1 MSTGLSCDEV
11 TSYEGGSVAQ
21 TPADGSLPKIGR
33 FLTLRLL
40 GSGATSAVYSAYD
53 PELDRKIA
61 LKLITLRRGETTAS
75 TRVQREVQAMARV
88 RHPNTLQIYDVGE
101 HDSGVYI
108 AMELI
113 EGQTLRVWSEDRHSW
128 REVVEVFAQA
138 GRGLQAAHDAGL
150 VHRDFKP
157 ANVLLDGAGHVH
169 VADFGLARGGGGLDP
184 VEEPALRRSRG
195 SSLHSE
201 VTMAGGLIGTPAY
214 MAPELFSGLPA
225 DTRSDQYAFAVALY
239 EALYGARPFP
249 LRDTEELRRA
259 VIAGVLP
266 PPPAVDPPIPA
277 WLRRAVVRGL
287 EVDPERRFP
296 SLRDFI
302 AAIDRDP
309 GKTWRRRILLT
320 GLVAT
325 LAGLLAT
332 ALLAPKNSPCDDMEA
347 YLLGVWDDA
356 RRRSLSA
363 AVGPSTQLGPEVYA
377 QIEGGLDSFARR
389 WLAMRREAC
398 ELSLSKR
405 GEDVLSERRIAYLD
419 DRLARVRPMVDTLT
433 QLDGAPVIAAEVM
446 THIPSLDRCADA
458 ESMMEVSMLPD
469 DPAIAAEV
477 EDIRLTIAQAK
488 ADRMVGNRAVAKELI
503 EQAVER
509 ALAVDYG
516 QVYAEAM
523 VELSQIQTV
532 EPKLLVPDLERA
544 MTKAEQAGDR
554 RLRLAVALEL
564 LIYNS
569 KLHRFYAAASWNAVI
584 DGLSPS
590 FDAEPLVVA
599 SIARAKGVFAG
610 YGNNNNEAIEHTRR
624 AVAAFARAGAAYSP
638 TSTASRSNLGAL
650 LSRVHRYEEA
660 NTVLRSVYADAV
672 REFGHE
678 HVSTQNIYMN
688 LTTAL
693 ARGGDGADATQV
705 MLDHIRRGPS
715 VEAQAVGTALRIVRV
730 LFEPNS
736 LLAPDSTLRLLPE
749 LDRSLALV
757 AEAELARTSDADEA
771 AIRSALENGRC
782 RAEVLLGEPTA
793 LAVCEHSVGMAEHVM
808 RSAPRRTYHRETFRE
823 ALFGLALAEKTAG
836 LETAIPTLRRA
847 IDVELRDANPSP
859 RVLITLYAHLRR
871 WEDEAGD
878 NEAAAVAA
886 SVLSGLRSVD
896 GNTLASFPPHDIF

>member
-11 TSYEGGSVAQ
+11 TSYEGGSAAQ
-21 TPADGSLPKIGR
+21 LATDGSLPKIGR

-40 GSGATSAVYSAYD
+40 GTGATSAVYSAYD

-61 LKLITLRRGETTAS
+61 LKLIALGRDETTAI

-101 HDSGVYI
+101 HGSGVYI

-113 EGQTLRVWSEDRHSW
+113 EGQTLRMWNEDRHTW

-157 ANVLLDGAGHVH
+157 ANVLLDEAGHVH

-184 VEEPALRRSRG
+184 VEEPGLRRSHG

-249 LRDTEELRRA
+249 LSDTDELREA

-266 PPPAVDPPIPA
+266 APPVVDPPIPA

-320 GLVAT
+320 GLVAG
-325 LAGLLAT
+325 LVALLAT
-332 ALLAPKNSPCDDMEA
+332 ALLAPTDSPCDDMEA
-347 YLLGVWDDA
+347 HLLGVWDDA
-356 RRRSLSA
+356 RRQELSA
-363 AVGPSTQLGPEVYA
+363 AVGPSTKLDPEVHA
-377 QIEGGLDSFARR
+377 QIEGGLDGFARR
-389 WLAMRREAC
+389 WLTMRREAC

-405 GEDVLSERRIAYLD
+405 GEDLLSERRIACLD
-419 DRLARVRPMVDTLT
+419 DRLARVRPMVDMLT
-433 QLDGAPVIAAEVM
+433 QLDGAPVLAAEVM

-469 DPAIAAEV
+469 DPEVAAEV
-477 EDIRLTIAQAK
+477 EDIRLTLAQAK
-488 ADRMVGNRAVAKELI
+488 ADKMVGNRQIAKELI
-503 EQAVER
+503 EQAIER
-509 ALAVDYG
+509 AIAVDYG
-516 QVYAEAM
+516 QVYAEAL

-532 EPKLLVPDLERA
+532 EPRFLVPDLERA
-544 MTKAEQAGDR
+544 MTMAEQAGDR

-610 YGNNNNEAIEHTRR
+610 YANNNSEAIEHTRR
-624 AVAAFARAGAAYSP
+624 AVAAFARAGATYSP
-638 TSTASRSNLGAL
+638 AATASRSNLGAL

-660 NTVLRSVYADAV
+660 NTVLRAAYVDAL
-672 REFGHE
+672 REFGLTHM
-678 HVSTQNIYMN
+678 STQNIYMN

-693 ARGGDGADATQV
+693 ARGGDGAGAIQV

-757 AEAELARTSDADEA
+757 AEAELTRTSDADEA

-782 RAEVLLGEPTA
+782 RAEVLLEEPTA
-793 LAVCEHSVGMAEHVM
+793 LAVCEHSVGMAELVM
-808 RSAPRRTYHRETFRE
+808 RSAPGQAFRRAALRE
-823 ALFGLALAEKTAG
+823 ALLGLALAEELAG
-836 LETAIPTLRRA
+836 LESAITTLRRA
-847 IDVELRDANPSP
+847 IDVELRDSTPSP
-859 RVLITLYAHLRR
+859 SALVSLYTYLRR

-878 NEAAAVAA
+878 SEAAAVAA
-886 SVLSGLRSVD
+886 SVLSGLRSVE
-896 GNTLASFPPHDIF
+896 GNTLASFPPRDIF

>member
-1 MSTGLSCDEV
+1 MNTGLSCDEV
-11 TSYEGGSVAQ
+11 TSYEGGSAAQ
-21 TPADGSLPKIGR
+21 LPADGSLPKIGR

-40 GSGATSAVYSAYD
+40 GTGATGAVYSAYD

-61 LKLITLRRGETTAS
+61 LKLITLRHGETTAI

-101 HDSGVYI
+101 HGSGVYI

-113 EGQTLRVWSEDRHSW
+113 EGQTLRMWNEDRHTW

-157 ANVLLDGAGHVH
+157 ANVLLDETGHVH

-184 VEEPALRRSRG
+184 VEEPVLRRSHG

-239 EALYGARPFP
+239 EALYGARPFH
-249 LRDTEELRRA
+249 LKDTEELREA

-266 PPPAVDPPIPA
+266 PPPVVDPPIPA

-296 SLRDFI
+296 SLREFI

-320 GLVAT
+320 GLVGLVA
-325 LAGLLAT
+325 LLAT
-332 ALLAPKNSPCDDMEA
+332 ALLAPTNSPCDDMEA
-347 YLLGVWDDA
+347 HLLGIWDDT
-356 RRRSLSA
+356 RRQELNA
-363 AVGPSTQLGPEVYA
+363 AVGPSTQLGPEVHA
-377 QIEGGLDSFARR
+377 QIEGGLDGFARR
-389 WLAMRREAC
+389 WLTMRREAC

-405 GEDVLSERRIAYLD
+405 GEDVLSERRIACLD
-419 DRLARVRPMVDTLT
+419 DRLARVRPMVDMLT
-433 QLDGAPVIAAEVM
+433 QLDGAQVIAAEVM

-477 EDIRLTIAQAK
+477 EDIRLTLAQAK

-503 EQAVER
+503 EQAIER
-509 ALAVDYG
+509 ATAVDYG
-516 QVYAEAM
+516 QVYAEAL

-532 EPKLLVPDLERA
+532 EPKFLVPALERA

-569 KLHRFYAAASWNAVI
+569 KLHRFHAAASWNAVI

-590 FDAEPLVVA
+590 FEAEPLVVA

-624 AVAAFARAGAAYSP
+624 AVAAFARAGATYSP

-660 NTVLRSVYADAV
+660 NTVLRSAYADAV

-715 VEAQAVGTALRIVRV
+715 VEAQALGTALRIVRV

-782 RAEVLLGEPTA
+782 RAEVLLEEPTA

-808 RSAPRRTYHRETFRE
+808 RSAPQRTYHRETFRE

-836 LETAIPTLRRA
+836 IETAIPTLRRA

-859 RVLITLYAHLRR
+859 TVLVSLYTHLRR

-886 SVLSGLRSVD
+886 SVLSGQHAVG
-896 GNTLASFPPHDIF
+896 GNSLASFPPRDIF